1 MVWISW
7 RWWYNWLLLIC
18 LVSNNL
24 LLSFILRLCI
34 VKTLNSTLLVSFSEK
49 NTDDVPWNINKA
61 RKTITIF
68 RIYIGQ
74 FLNSYIY
81 ILCCSF
87 YHLRFFF
94 VGNRFNFKLM
104 LCRLLTRYTYGLN
117 MQHFVSTKMRV
128 YIGSRET
135 RKRVIHWQ

>member
-1 MVWISW
+1 MVYYFFFRNGLLPLGGQGKCHERVSLKFRSTARLSPLPFNLRVNIS
-7 RWWYNWLLLIC
+7 
-18 LVSNNL
+18 
-24 LLSFILRLCI
+24 
-34 VKTLNSTLLVSFSEK
+34 E
-49 NTDDVPWNINKA
+49 
-61 RKTITIF
+61 IF
-68 RIYIGQ
+68 RIYIDQ

-81 ILCCSF
+81 IFCCSFF

-104 LCRLLTRYTYGLN
+104 LCRLLARYTYGLN